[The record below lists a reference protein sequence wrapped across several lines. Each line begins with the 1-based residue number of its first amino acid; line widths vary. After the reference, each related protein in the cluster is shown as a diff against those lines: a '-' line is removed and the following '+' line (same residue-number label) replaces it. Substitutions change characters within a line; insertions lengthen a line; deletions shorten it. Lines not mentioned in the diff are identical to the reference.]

1 MHQELQN
8 IKTIFWTFEDK
19 VNSIQLNGVDIL
31 VLVSTFC
38 LLLNMNSQELPI
50 GFSNSEIVFFISTVV
65 LVVKHNYNK

>member
-38 LLLNMNSQELPI
+38 LLLNMNSQELPV